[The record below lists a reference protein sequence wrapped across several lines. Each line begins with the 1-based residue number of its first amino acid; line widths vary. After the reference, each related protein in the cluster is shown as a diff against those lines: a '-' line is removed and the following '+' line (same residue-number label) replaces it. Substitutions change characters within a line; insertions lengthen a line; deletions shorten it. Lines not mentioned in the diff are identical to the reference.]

1 MYKFH
6 GWVQLLASFD
16 PENEDDLDEA
26 ALERLRGMVD
36 EINRAAGMAVVR
48 PMNGEK
54 YLLLHGAHN
63 RRAGRAERVKSLIEF
78 AASRF
83 PGSHGLLYEW
93 DEQTKTEHGFGVWS
107 VSVIKRGRVERAL
120 DPFLS
125 PTVPVTEDPYP
136 SLGTDA

>member
-6 GWVQLLASFD
+6 GWIQLLASFD
-16 PENEDDLDEA
+16 PDNEDDLDEA
-26 ALERLRGMVD
+26 ALEHLRALAEDVG
-36 EINRAAGMAVVR
+36 RAFGMADVR
-48 PMNGEK
+48 NMNGGT

-63 RRAGRAERVKSLIEF
+63 RRAGRAERVESLIEF
-78 AASRF
+78 VASSF
-83 PGSHGLLYEW
+83 PGSYGLLYEW

-107 VSVIKRGRVERAL
+107 VSVVKRGRVERAL